1 MNFKFTGLLRISRLK
16 ILMMFAGMVLCATGN
31 SLATTPDGTVA
42 FEQKI
47 NDVQGNLG
55 AVLSDSDLFGWSAA
69 GIGDLNNDG
78 IEDMAVGVYLDD
90 DGGTDRGAVWIL
102 FLDTDG
108 TVKSKQK
115 ISSTA
120 GNFNGV
126 LDDTDRFGSSVADIG
141 DLDSDGVTDLAVG
154 ANQDTDP
161 TSMRGAVWILF
172 MNSNGTVKSE
182 QKISESEGNFNGG
195 LDFQDTFGWSVSALG
210 DLDGD
215 GVLDI
220 AVGAPDDDDGG
231 TNHGAVWILFL
242 NMDGTVKSREKISAV
257 SGEFNGSLDNEDKFG
272 SSVTRIGDLDGD
284 GNVDLAVGAYG
295 DDDGGTNNGAIWILF
310 MNSNGTVKNEQKISD
325 TSGNFGGALSDHDFF
340 GWATT
345 WIGDLNNDGIPD
357 LAVSEDG
364 GGGSGAIWILFLN
377 TDGTVKSYQKISDTE
392 GNFDGVIDNNDTFG
406 SAVSI
411 LGDINNDGVVEIIVG
426 AGRDDENGADRGAVW
441 VLFMAGAET
450 NTAEC
455 LAFSNTNPDG
465 TEGFNN
471 DDLFVQF
478 NGTTATV
485 PVEIGLFSTSG
496 TLSGLTVATIVDAI
510 ASTSYDEYTVGTFTL
525 PAGASSTSGDITFE
539 WCLPDRWGGP
549 NQIPAVVTLASRSA
563 MLKSTTVH
571 VTLSP
576 PPATHLAFSNVVS
589 DGTDGFNNNQTSVNI
604 GEDVDLNLAIWNA
617 FGKTRSKD
625 ESTTLS
631 LSIVGGVWNANAQP
645 IFASANGDLNLI
657 NPLVVHINAG
667 PNDDTFDGMFQFSWN
682 GPECTSVTL
691 QLHCLELQSSTI
703 VVNVCPATCA
713 SVTHLTISSGFD
725 ATSNSIVTIGSLDP
739 SWQIISDPNGP
750 LFAPQAAQ
758 AVPAQVG
765 WANAQGASQWLS
777 ASGSSTT
784 SSAGVYSYRSYVC
797 LADNSQQQLVR
808 LNLDLMAAEQA
819 ELYLND
825 RKLLRT
831 GANSSNVAT
840 SLDTMLYLDGAR
852 HSLRIDVESSGAG
865 TGFNLAGA
873 IETSGLN
880 LKVSND
886 CCQDLYSITGVT
898 IECGQNDES
907 FSDGRFYVPLNADSP
922 VEPGIVGIDYCLR
935 YNRDLCEPTG
945 RLRFGDVVMRAVS
958 SDTSKAGYAINSLS
972 SDHQVRV
979 GVHYSASAGTSAEFI
994 GAGEVAAIE
1003 FRLKAGVE
1011 AGAIATFSSCEL
1023 LESYQTHTV
1032 SRTVKD
1038 GLLQVRADSVLEG
1051 TVHFWTEAALRELRP
1066 IGSDGDPANSLPTRV
1081 FGIDHNC
1088 VTRSN
1093 ISVLTDSDGH
1103 FNYHLGNG
1111 AHISIERDIAGSY
1124 HDNTECTVVLPFIN
1138 GWDAYWAYLITI
1150 QNSSWVPG
1158 PFAVVAADVNL
1169 DGVVSIVDVS
1179 HILNRAVGNFC
1190 EFPQQWNY
1198 GGGVPAPTDLS
1209 LDWRFIDST
1218 TIASSPS
1225 YLPSTTFPSD
1235 DLSGYSRFRIP
1246 SVPQCL
1252 PVKVYGESE
1261 NCTSVAPES
1270 FSGVL
1275 LGDVNGNWV
1284 RTDGV
1289 LIKDGNDDVVLSDL
1303 DYLRLL
1309 VDNPIPLEQ
1318 ERRYRLFVEGSFSDV
1333 TNAIDFTLAYD
1344 PSLIQIDEVR
1354 PGDSGSE
1361 AELQMAW
1368 NASDGRLT
1376 VSSFSLVGLRSEGL
1390 VFEVDVTCLVGDS
1403 VKPSD
1408 FGNIDAYIN
1417 GRKVVVTSV
1426 ESTQRSQPTGNL
1438 QALSLSPNPS
1448 QDQAS
1453 ISFRLQRPSRVQ
1465 ISLATLTG
1473 GLAINP
1479 IELGAL
1485 DSGTHAIELDLSNL
1499 SGGVYI
1505 LHVNTTHESQSD
1517 MLFIVR

>member
-47 NDVQGNLG
+47 NDSQGNLG
-55 AVLSDSDLFGWSAA
+55 AVLNDSDLFGWSAA

-102 FLDTDG
+102 FLDMDG

-242 NMDGTVKSREKISAV
+242 NTDGTVKSRQKINAV
-257 SGEFNGSLDNEDKFG
+257 SGGFNGSLDNEDKFG
-272 SSVTRIGDLDGD
+272 VSITRVGDLDGD
-284 GNVDLAVGAYG
+284 GTVDLAVGAYG
-295 DDDGGTNNGAIWILF
+295 DDDGGLNKGAIWILF
-310 MNSNGTVKNEQKISD
+310 MNSNGTVKDEQKISD
-325 TSGNFGGALSDHDFF
+325 TFGNFNGALIDHDFF
-340 GWATT
+340 GWAAT

-377 TDGTVKSYQKISDTE
+377 SDGTVRSHQKISDTE
-392 GNFDGVIDNNDTFG
+392 GNFDGAIDNNDTFG
-406 SAVSI
+406 SAVSL
-411 LGDINNDGVVEIIVG
+411 LGDVNNDGVVDLVVG
-426 AGRDDENGADRGAVW
+426 AGRDDENGTDRGAVW
-441 VLFMAGAET
+441 VLFLAGAET

-455 LAFSNTNPDG
+455 LAISTNNPSG
-465 TEGFNN
+465 IEGFNN
-471 DDLFVQF
+471 NDHFVQF

-485 PVEIGLFSTSG
+485 PIEFGLYSTSG
-496 TLSGLTVATIVDAI
+496 TLSSLTVATIVDAI
-510 ASTSYDEYTVGTFTL
+510 AFTSYDAYTAGTFVI
-525 PAGASSTSGDITFE
+525 PAGTTTTNGNITFE
-539 WCLPDRWGGP
+539 WCLPDRWGGSH
-549 NQIPAVVTLASRSA
+549 QIPAIVTLASRSPL
-563 MLKSTTVH
+563 LKSTTAQL
-571 VTLSP
+571 TLSP
-576 PPATHLAFSNVVS
+576 PLATHLAFSDNVS
-589 DGTDGFNNNQTSVNI
+589 GGTDGFNNNQTTVIS
-604 GEDVDLNLAIWNA
+604 GEEIDLDLALWNA

-631 LSIVGGVWNANAQP
+631 LSIVGGVPNANEQP
-645 IFASANGDLNLI
+645 VFTSANGDLNLESPLEI
-657 NPLVVHINAG
+657 NINSG
-667 PNDDTFDGMFQFSWN
+667 PNDASFSGIFQLLWN
-682 GPECTSVTL
+682 GAECTSVTL
-691 QLHCLELQSSTI
+691 RLSCSELQSSSI
-703 VVNVCPATCA
+703 VVSVCPFTCA
-713 SVTHLTISSGFD
+713 SVTRISISSGFD
-725 ATSNSIVTIGSLDP
+725 GTSNSVVTIGSLDP
-739 SWQIISDPNGP
+739 SWQIISDPGGP
-750 LFAPQAAQ
+750 LFTPQAVQ
-758 AVPAQVG
+758 AVSAQSG
-765 WANAQGASQWLS
+765 WGTAQGDSQWLS

-784 SSAGVYSYRSYVC
+784 SSAGTYTYRSYLC
-797 LADNSQQQLVR
+797 LAGNSQQQLVR
-808 LNLDLMAAEQA
+808 LHLDLLAAEQA
-819 ELYLND
+819 ELYLNN
-825 RKLLRT
+825 RKLLQT
-831 GANSSNVAT
+831 GVNGATVAT

-852 HSLRIDVESSGAG
+852 HSLRVDVESSGSG
-865 TGFNLAGA
+865 TGFNLLGTV
-873 IETSGLN
+873 ESSGLD
-880 LKVSND
+880 LMVLND
-886 CCQDLYSITGVT
+886 CCQDLYSIAGVT

-907 FSDGRFYVPLNADSP
+907 FLDGKFYVPLNADSP
-922 VEPGIVGIDYCLR
+922 VESGIVGIDFCLR

-945 RLRFGDVVMRAVS
+945 RLRFGDVVMQAVS

-1003 FRLKAGVE
+1003 FKLKAGVE

-1038 GLLQVRADSVLEG
+1038 GRFEVRADSVLEG

-1066 IGSDGDPANSLPTRV
+1066 IGFNGDPANTVPTHV

-1111 AHISIERDIAGSY
+1111 ANISIERDIAGSY
-1124 HDNTECTVVLPFIN
+1124 HDNTNCTVVLPFIN

-1198 GGGVPAPTDLS
+1198 GGGIPAPTDLS

-1246 SVPQCL
+1246 SVPGCL
-1252 PVKVYGESE
+1252 
-1261 NCTSVAPES
+1261 SV
-1270 FSGVL
+1270 
-1275 LGDVNGNWV
+1275 
-1284 RTDGV
+1284 
-1289 LIKDGNDDVVLSDL
+1289 
-1303 DYLRLL
+1303 
-1309 VDNPIPLEQ
+1309 
-1318 ERRYRLFVEGSFSDV
+1318 
-1333 TNAIDFTLAYD
+1333 
-1344 PSLIQIDEVR
+1344 
-1354 PGDSGSE
+1354 
-1361 AELQMAW
+1361 
-1368 NASDGRLT
+1368 
-1376 VSSFSLVGLRSEGL
+1376 
-1390 VFEVDVTCLVGDS
+1390 
-1403 VKPSD
+1403 
-1408 FGNIDAYIN
+1408 
-1417 GRKVVVTSV
+1417 
-1426 ESTQRSQPTGNL
+1426 
-1438 QALSLSPNPS
+1438 
-1448 QDQAS
+1448 
-1453 ISFRLQRPSRVQ
+1453 
-1465 ISLATLTG
+1465 
-1473 GLAINP
+1473 
-1479 IELGAL
+1479 
-1485 DSGTHAIELDLSNL
+1485 
-1499 SGGVYI
+1499 
-1505 LHVNTTHESQSD
+1505 
-1517 MLFIVR
+1517 